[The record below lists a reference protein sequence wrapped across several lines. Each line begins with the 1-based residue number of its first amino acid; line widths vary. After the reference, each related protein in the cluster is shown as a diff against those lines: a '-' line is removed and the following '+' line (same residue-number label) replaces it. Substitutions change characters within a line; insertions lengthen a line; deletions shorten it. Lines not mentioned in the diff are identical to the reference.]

1 MKNLRFVLII
11 CLSVAGLAMNAAA
24 QTNSGLERAQ
34 ALQKS
39 GHAEQAMQAYR
50 ELLQQ
55 EPQNVEALSALS
67 EMLES
72 QGSWREAVPLLET
85 LVTLQPHDSGILY
98 RLGRMKSWQST
109 EKNNEAVALLGKA
122 CAMSDHNPEYCSAY
136 ANILSWKQETRAEA
150 VTTLRDTLAAHPD
163 AVAARVNLGQI
174 LSWNNV
180 TRPEALQIFDQGL
193 QLDPKNTDL
202 LLSSAEVLSWRRAT
216 WQEAISRYD
225 RVLQQNGNDTRA
237 LTGKA
242 QLLVWLNRSGEGLPL
257 YQQALALDPKNAA
270 ALRGEAEIMNRR
282 GFFMEARSLAEQA
295 RAGAPS
301 DERTNL
307 ELARA
312 NIGLQKFSAARAVL
326 AAVTDSYLPDVEEAR
341 QEVRRGLGTYV
352 EVGYGLRKANKNA
365 DYNRFD
371 LALSTPFGGSSR
383 ITFLYQ
389 PTLYETK
396 QQNFNSNYFETDL
409 NSQITERLTTHF
421 QVGAEVFQNAP
432 VALDGGF
439 NMRFKPRSS
448 TTLKLGFSRDPIQ
461 ESLLSTRGE
470 NAGGILF
477 GQVRSNIGDAGISY
491 YNAAH
496 KFDMSLDYS
505 DGVFTGRNL
514 DSNRRYSVEGGI
526 GKSVRSDKPYIR
538 VGYGINYTSFDH
550 DADLQTGQPVS
561 SLTGGYFS
569 PTRYLLN
576 QAVITFAHQFSK
588 NVEWGANGTAGAQ
601 NVETSTAA
609 FSNTQFA
616 SSFETH
622 LFWRVSPMNEL
633 RLNYQYLNV
642 YNAFERNLY
651 RFQWR
656 HYF

>member
-1 MKNLRFVLII
+1 M
-11 CLSVAGLAMNAAA
+11 
-24 QTNSGLERAQ
+24 
-34 ALQKS
+34 
-39 GHAEQAMQAYR
+39 
-50 ELLQQ
+50 
-55 EPQNVEALSALS
+55 EALSALS
-67 EMLES
+67 GLLES
-72 QGSWREAVPLLET
+72 QGRWREAVPLLET
-85 LVTLQPHDSGILY
+85 LVVLQPHDSAVLY

-109 EKNNEAVALLGKA
+109 EKNDEAVTLLGKA
-122 CAMSDHNPEYCSAY
+122 CAISDHNPEYCSAY

-150 VTTLRDTLAAHPD
+150 VTALRDTLAAHPD

-193 QLDPKNTDL
+193 QRDPKNTDL
-202 LLSSAEVLSWRRAT
+202 LLASAEVLSWRRAT
-216 WQEAISRYD
+216 WQESISRYD
-225 RVLQQNGNDTRA
+225 RVLQQNANDTRA

-257 YQQALALDPKNAA
+257 YQQALALDPKNPA

-301 DERTNL
+301 DGRTNL

-312 NIGLQKFSAARAVL
+312 NIGLQKFGAARAAL
-326 AAVTDSYLPDVEEAR
+326 ATVTDTYLPDIEEAR

-409 NSQITERLTTHF
+409 NSQISERLTTHF
-421 QVGAEVFQNAP
+421 QVGAEVFQNVP
-432 VALDGGF
+432 VAVDGGF

-470 NAGGILF
+470 NSGGILF

-496 KFDMSLDYS
+496 KFDMSLDYT

-538 VGYGINYTSFDH
+538 VGYGINYTSFGH
-550 DADLQTGQPVS
+550 DADLQTGQPIS

-576 QAVITFAHQFSK
+576 QAVITFAHQFTR
-588 NVEWGANGTAGAQ
+588 NVEWGANGTAGVQ
-601 NVETSTAA
+601 NVETSTAS
-609 FSNTQFA
+609 FSNTQFG

-622 LFWRVSPMNEL
+622 LFWRISPMNEL